1 MNSIPIDHKNLSV
14 AMLIARVLEEARTA
28 DSETE
33 AKRSVFLSNV
43 DTGKYKPVKT
53 LASSV
58 RCEIHESMPEGDNRY
73 SMLQNED
80 VLKEELDNNG
90 LSPCWEA
97 LNSVFD
103 GELAYWEVFGRLIH
117 KQGTT
122 EWGQV
127 TPELAV
133 KRMINFAFN
142 YKLTGNSSDFEDI
155 IASAQVD
162 VSKFLTHLA
171 ILSRDDVWTSGLS
184 VYQICGASMYRLYDH
199 NYQKLLPCG
208 IIAQV
213 AIAGKIFH
221 EMPD

>member
-14 AMLIARVLEEARTA
+14 AMLIARVIEEARTA

-33 AKRSVFLSNV
+33 AKRGGFLSN
-43 DTGKYKPVKT
+43 DSGKYELVKSLT
-53 LASSV
+53 SRV
-58 RCEIHESMPEGDNRY
+58 RCEIHETMPEWDNRY

-80 VLKEELDNNG
+80 VLKEESDNNG
-90 LSPCWEA
+90 LSPCWES
-97 LNSVFD
+97 LNSVCN

-133 KRMINFAFN
+133 KRMVNFAFN
-142 YKLTGNSSDFEDI
+142 YKLTDNSSEFEEV

-171 ILSRDDVWTSGLS
+171 ILTRDDVWTSSLS
-184 VYQICGASMYRLYDH
+184 VYQICGASMYGLYDH
-199 NYQKLLPCG
+199 SYQKLLPCG

-213 AIAGKIFH
+213 AIAGRIFH
-221 EMPD
+221 ETPD